1 MAYDKER
8 GAPMGMEPIRSR
20 RMLDREEREIKDGI
34 LRMGSLVEDQIRR
47 AIDAIVRGDAELARA
62 VVADDARVND
72 AQRGVDELILATI
85 ATQSPVARDLR
96 FLLALARVGAELERI
111 GDHASG
117 IAKQVARIDGP
128 LPAAADLAAMGS
140 LAADQVRGI
149 IAALI
154 TGDVALARAVAAKDD
169 DIDLGYKTVFVQA
182 VERMQADPSSIDR
195 GTRLILAAHWI
206 ERIGDR
212 VTNVAEDIVYLA
224 TGTVEDL
231 NP

>member
-1 MAYDKER
+1 
-8 GAPMGMEPIRSR
+8 
-20 RMLDREEREIKDGI
+20 
-34 LRMGSLVEDQIRR
+34 
-47 AIDAIVRGDAELARA
+47 
-62 VVADDARVND
+62 
-72 AQRGVDELILATI
+72 
-85 ATQSPVARDLR
+85 
-96 FLLALARVGAELERI
+96 
-111 GDHASG
+111 
-117 IAKQVARIDGP
+117 
-128 LPAAADLAAMGS
+128 MGS